1 MVFAL
6 FYCYAIC
13 MAIPLKI
20 TKGVDVMTK
29 TKKDGI
35 QSINHYGYV
44 RVSTVEQHIDR
55 QINAL
60 LDFGIKK
67 ENIYIDK
74 TSGKNFNRPAWK
86 KMLRKMKAGDV
97 LVTKSIDRLGRN
109 YEDNIEQWR
118 KIIYDKKCDI
128 IILDMPLLDTTQQKD
143 LLGTMISDLVLQILS
158 YAAQAEREAN
168 HIRQAEG
175 IAAAKARGVHF
186 GRPGL
191 DIPDNFEIVYKR
203 YMQKELKLS
212 EAAQVLNVDVIKFKS
227 YIRRYRQLKE
237 RNEHI

>member
-1 MVFAL
+1 
-6 FYCYAIC
+6 
-13 MAIPLKI
+13 
-20 TKGVDVMTK
+20 MTK
-29 TKKDGI
+29 TKNDGI
-35 QSINHYGYV
+35 QSIKYYGYV

-60 LDFGIKK
+60 INFGIKE

-168 HIRQAEG
+168 QLRQAEG

-191 DIPDNFEIVYKR
+191 DIPDTFESIYNR

-212 EAAQVLNVDVIKFKS
+212 EAAQMLNVDVIKFKS